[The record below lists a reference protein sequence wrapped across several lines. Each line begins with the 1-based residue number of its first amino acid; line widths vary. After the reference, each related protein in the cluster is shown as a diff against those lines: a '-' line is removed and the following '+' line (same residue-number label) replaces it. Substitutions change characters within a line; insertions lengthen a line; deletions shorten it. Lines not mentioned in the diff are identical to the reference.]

1 MLIRNDLL
9 FLICAFCWGI
19 EELQFYQHICDLLKN
34 WKKSKISYSAVSVS
48 KGTGGIAIFAAKNWK
63 TNMCSVSLTK
73 GIVGIANL

>member
-1 MLIRNDLL
+1 MIVNMRVLLRN
-9 FLICAFCWGI
+9 WGI
-19 EELQFYQHICDLLKN
+19 AILPRYLWFVEN

-73 GIVGIANL
+73 GIVGIAYL

>member
-1 MLIRNDLL
+1 MRVLLRN
-9 FLICAFCWGI
+9 WGI
-19 EELQFYQHICDLLKN
+19 AILPRYLWFVKN

-73 GIVGIANL
+73 EIVGIAYL

>member
-1 MLIRNDLL
+1 MRVLQRN
-9 FLICAFCWGI
+9 WGI
-19 EELQFYQHICDLLKN
+19 ANLQKKCDLLTIEKEY
-34 WKKSKISYSAVSVS
+34 KSSYSAVSVS

>member
-1 MLIRNDLL
+1 MRVLLRN
-9 FLICAFCWGI
+9 WGI
-19 EELQFYQHICDLLKN
+19 AILPRYLWFVEN

-73 GIVGIANL
+73 AIVGIAYL

>member
-1 MLIRNDLL
+1 MIFNMRVLLRN
-9 FLICAFCWGI
+9 WGI
-19 EELQFYQHICDLLKN
+19 AILPRYLWFVEN

-63 TNMCSVSLTK
+63 TNMCAVSLTK